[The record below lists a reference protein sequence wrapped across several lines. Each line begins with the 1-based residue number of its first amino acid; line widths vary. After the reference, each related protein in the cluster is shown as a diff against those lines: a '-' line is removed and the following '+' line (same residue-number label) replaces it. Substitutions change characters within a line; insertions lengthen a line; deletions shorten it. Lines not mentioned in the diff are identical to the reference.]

1 VAVAAD
7 DEHLRE
13 AMTRLARVGLDNVV
27 GHLGGGAAA
36 WEASGRRLARVPQ
49 MRVDELETRVRSGP
63 GALQIVDVRRPGEYA
78 SGHVPGAVAL
88 PLDRLEA
95 GTAKLDSARPL
106 AVVCGSGY
114 RSSTATS
121 LLRRQGFARLHNV
134 AGGTA
139 AWVKAGYPL
148 EQSG

>member
-1 VAVAAD
+1 
-7 DEHLRE
+7 
-13 AMTRLARVGLDNVV
+13 V

-36 WEASGRRLARVPQ
+36 WERSGRRLARVPQ
-49 MRVDELETRVRSGP
+49 MRVDELETRVSSGP
-63 GALQIVDVRRPGEYA
+63 GELQIVDVRRPGEYA
-78 SGHVPGAVAL
+78 SGHVPGAVPL

-134 AGGTA
+134 AGGTD

-148 EQSG
+148 ERSG

>member
-1 VAVAAD
+1 
-7 DEHLRE
+7 
-13 AMTRLARVGLDNVV
+13 
-27 GHLGGGAAA
+27 
-36 WEASGRRLARVPQ
+36 

-63 GALQIVDVRRPGEYA
+63 GELQIVDVRRPGEYA
-78 SGHVPGAVAL
+78 SGHVPGAVPL

-134 AGGTA
+134 AGGTD

-148 EQSG
+148 ERSG